1 MSQDT
6 SFFESSMRRILELE
20 RGVAGRSRWDSD
32 IKSDSSLSLLCILIS
47 GLFSVSVLLNT
58 ESSID
63 VGGEVTSGDIWIYS
77 TAVALSW
84 LLASWIILISV
95 VKRTEWPLLSMAE
108 LDCLGSD
115 RRRSLES
122 FRLSS

>member
-32 IKSDSSLSLLCILIS
+32 IKADSSLSLLCILIS

-63 VGGEVTSGDIWIYS
+63 VGG
-77 TAVALSW
+77 
-84 LLASWIILISV
+84 
-95 VKRTEWPLLSMAE
+95 
-108 LDCLGSD
+108 
-115 RRRSLES
+115 RSLQEIS
-122 FRLSS
+122 GFIRRQSHYHG

>member
-32 IKSDSSLSLLCILIS
+32 IKADSSLSLLCILIS

-63 VGGEVTSGDIWIYS
+63 VGGGHFRRYLDLFDGSRTIMVSGLVDNSYFS
-77 TAVALSW
+77 CQTH
-84 LLASWIILISV
+84 
-95 VKRTEWPLLSMAE
+95 
-108 LDCLGSD
+108 
-115 RRRSLES
+115 
-122 FRLSS
+122 

>member
-1 MSQDT
+1 MSQDE
-6 SFFESSMRRILELE
+6 SFFESSMKRILELE

-32 IKSDSSLSLLCILIS
+32 TRVDSSLSLLCILFS

-63 VGGEVTSGDIWIYS
+63 IGGEVTAGDVWIYS

-84 LLASWIILISV
+84 LVASWIILISV
-95 VKRTEWPLLSMAE
+95 VKRTRMASAFN
-108 LDCLGSD
+108 G
-115 RRRSLES
+115 RIR
-122 FRLSS
+122 